1 MRCLAVHV
9 YMHERGLGKP
19 CFFDQFA
26 IVPASVLRPAVGV
39 VDQPWNGT
47 SATQSHIQ
55 GVAAKLGAHVVLHRP
70 TDNLTGGHILH
81 SSQIEPALIRVD
93 VGDVGQPNDIGCHAV
108 ELLFQEVWRWAHLV
122 IAIGGDRLSTLVQAW
137 RNLVLLH
144 YSGHATFRDNFT
156 VG

>member
-1 MRCLAVHV
+1 MGALSRHSPFRLMRCLAVHV

-108 ELLFQEVWRWAHLV
+108 ELLFQEVWTLSADFLWKSPVGQWMGSSCDCYRW
-122 IAIGGDRLSTLVQAW
+122 
-137 RNLVLLH
+137 
-144 YSGHATFRDNFT
+144 
-156 VG
+156 